1 MSVGEAD
8 QEDDVVLETFGL
20 VNGGELDGVGLGLD
34 AALAGLAVEQDNL
47 REKILRLVE
56 ALGEADERF

>member
-1 MSVGEAD
+1 M
-8 QEDDVVLETFGL
+8 
-20 VNGGELDGVGLGLD
+20 NGGELDRVGLGLD